1 MRKNLYTD
9 PDFAKTYEA
18 DKKAGGADFVEMR
31 NREIVALIAYLQR
44 LGTDIKVN
52 HSETRSKLNIML
64 KFVKNHMESITGI
77 EIYPIISLLIFFT
90 FFVVLFWWV
99 FTAKKDYIKTVS
111 NLPLDNQNQTE
122 L

>member
-1 MRKNLYTD
+1 
-9 PDFAKTYEA
+9 
-18 DKKAGGADFVEMR
+18 
-31 NREIVALIAYLQR
+31 
-44 LGTDIKVN
+44 
-52 HSETRSKLNIML
+52 ML
-64 KFVKNHMESITGI
+64 KFIKGYMTSIDGV

-90 FFVVLFWWV
+90 FFVGLFLWV